1 MDYSL
6 CKHKDIFGKS
16 TKGIH
21 SYRIFDIAIVDV
33 VATIVVAW
41 GLSKYY
47 NTDFKQTL
55 FILFLFGIILH
66 RLFCVRTTID
76 KLLFP

>member
-6 CKHKDIFGKS
+6 CQHKDIFGE
-16 TKGIH
+16 TNKGIH
-21 SYRIFDIAIVDV
+21 SYKIFNIAIVDTV
-33 VATIVVAW
+33 GTIVVAW
-41 GLSKYY
+41 GISKYY
-47 NTDFKQTL
+47 NIDFKQVL
-55 FILFLFGIILH
+55 FILFLVGIIAH